1 MPQLT
6 SGDFTEKTG
15 YIEKNTSI
23 IDKLQPQHIEIYR
36 VIGSS
41 GGISTG
47 NEKCMTKKMVQS
59 VLIIHCL

>member
-1 MPQLT
+1 MLQLT

-15 YIEKNTSI
+15 YIEKNTSL

-47 NEKCMTKKMVQS
+47 SEKCMTKKMVQI
-59 VLIIHCL
+59 VLITHYL